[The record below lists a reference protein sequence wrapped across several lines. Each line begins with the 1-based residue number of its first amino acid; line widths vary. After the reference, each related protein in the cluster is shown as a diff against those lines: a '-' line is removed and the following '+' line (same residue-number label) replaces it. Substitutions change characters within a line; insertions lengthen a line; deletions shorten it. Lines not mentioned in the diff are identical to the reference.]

1 MKLML
6 KLVLINKSY
15 KKKLAHS
22 INLNNIKLAK
32 GKIISKQD
40 ISLLKKNKIKKIYVF
55 EMNSTDIDENKASL
69 EISKNIV
76 LRNIEIKKPTNGRT
90 DLYSRINGMLN
101 YNKKILYNINYLN
114 EDLAVA
120 MIKTYNIVKKNQLI
134 GNVKILPYAIQKN
147 KLKKA
152 LNTKN
157 VLNFISIIKPT
168 VKNITLIIS
177 TNEKNDKTNS
187 KIINSIS
194 SRLLNFE
201 LKLNNILYCRHTI
214 DDIKKTLLLKKTYNS
229 DLILLYGSTSIVDK
243 NDIIPQG
250 LKKANGRVIAFGA
263 PTDPGNLL
271 LYGKI
276 KETKVIGV
284 PGCAKSI
291 LRNGFDLILEKTCF
305 GFNLDKK
312 DIAKMSHGG
321 LFKNLI
327 KKNL

>member
-6 KLVLINKSY
+6 KLVLVSNSH

-22 INLNNIKLAK
+22 IHLNNIKLAK
-32 GKIISKQD
+32 GKIISKLD

-55 EMNSTDIDENKASL
+55 EINSNDIDENSASL
-69 EISKNIV
+69 EISKNIIFK
-76 LRNIEIKKPTNGRT
+76 NIEIKKPTNGRT
-90 DLYSRINGMLN
+90 DLYAETNGMLN

-114 EDLAVA
+114 EDLAIA

-147 KLKKA
+147 KLNKA
-152 LNTKN
+152 LKTKN

-177 TNEKNDKTNS
+177 TNKKNDKSST
-187 KIINSIS
+187 KIIDSIS
-194 SRLLNFE
+194 SRLLKLE
-201 LKLNNILYCRHTI
+201 LKLKNTLYCKHTI
-214 DDIKKTLLLKKTYNS
+214 DDIKKTLLLKKVYNS

-250 LKKANGRVIAFGA
+250 LKKANGKVIAFGA

-271 LYGKI
+271 LYGAI

-291 LRNGFDLILEKTCF
+291 LRNGFDV
-305 GFNLDKK
+305 
-312 DIAKMSHGG
+312 
-321 LFKNLI
+321 
-327 KKNL
+327 